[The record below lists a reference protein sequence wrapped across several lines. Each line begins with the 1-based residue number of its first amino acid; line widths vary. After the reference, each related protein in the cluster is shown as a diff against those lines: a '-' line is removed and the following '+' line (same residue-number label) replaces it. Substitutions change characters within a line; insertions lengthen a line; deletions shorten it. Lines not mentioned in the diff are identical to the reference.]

1 LLLFAL
7 LVATAA
13 FSDPIS
19 LDPGSPTPQILTP
32 LSQTAKDNPLH
43 LTAAQQMHMNAR
55 KLRFQRDA
63 TSIFSNPGLSGDQ
76 KGSTVR
82 LLETQASKEIL
93 AMLDPHQYAI
103 IQGESKAEAVKS
115 NDELAAIKRQQALS
129 ETYEKAK
136 ARLMKSLTADQE
148 KHLLFIEKSTQATRN
163 QIMKDAT
170 LSNDQKR
177 DKLERLYASYDRQRQ
192 AVFTAQQNAII
203 LDMEAIAAKANESQ
217 ATVHK

>member
-1 LLLFAL
+1 
-7 LVATAA
+7 
-13 FSDPIS
+13 
-19 LDPGSPTPQILTP
+19 
-32 LSQTAKDNPLH
+32 
-43 LTAAQQMHMNAR
+43 
-55 KLRFQRDA
+55 
-63 TSIFSNPGLSGDQ
+63 
-76 KGSTVR
+76 
-82 LLETQASKEIL
+82 
-93 AMLDPHQYAI
+93 MLDPHQYAI

-177 DKLERLYASYDRQRQ
+177 DKLELLYASYDRQRQ